1 VSDHTLSDYTLSDY
15 TAATAGNWVYNSDR
29 KEPPMPKYVI
39 ERNLPRAG
47 QLSPAELAAVSDKSC
62 SALRSF
68 GSRVQWMQ
76 SYVTGDKIYCIYV
89 APSEGVIRE
98 HARLAGFPVH
108 RIAEVTAIIDPATSE
123 AALPESERIH
133 DYAKE
138 AGVY

>member
-1 VSDHTLSDYTLSDY
+1 
-15 TAATAGNWVYNSDR
+15 
-29 KEPPMPKYVI
+29 MPKYVI
-39 ERNLPRAG
+39 ERNLPGAG
-47 QLSPAELAAVSDKSC
+47 QLSPGELAAVSDRSC

-98 HARLAGFPVH
+98 HARLAGFPVN
-108 RIAEVTAIIDPATSE
+108 RIAEVRAIIDPATSE
-123 AALPESERIH
+123 AAASEHERSR

>member
-1 VSDHTLSDYTLSDY
+1 
-15 TAATAGNWVYNSDR
+15 
-29 KEPPMPKYVI
+29 MPKYVI

-47 QLSPAELAAVSDKSC
+47 QLSAAELAAVSDKSC

-98 HARLAGFPVH
+98 HARLAGFPVS
-108 RIAEVTAIIDPATSE
+108 RIAEVTAIIDPVTSE
-123 AALPESERIH
+123 AAAPDYEHAH
-133 DYAKE
+133 DLAKE

>member
-1 VSDHTLSDYTLSDY
+1 
-15 TAATAGNWVYNSDR
+15 
-29 KEPPMPKYVI
+29 MPKYVI
-39 ERNLPRAG
+39 ERNLPGAG

-89 APSEGVIRE
+89 APSERLIRE
-98 HARLAGFPVH
+98 HARLAGFPVN
-108 RIAEVTAIIDPATSE
+108 RIAEIKAIIDPATSE
-123 AALPESERIH
+123 AAAPEHDQIR

>member
-1 VSDHTLSDYTLSDY
+1 
-15 TAATAGNWVYNSDR
+15 
-29 KEPPMPKYVI
+29 MPKYVI

-47 QLSPAELAAVSDKSC
+47 HMSPAELAAVSDKSC

-98 HARLAGFPVH
+98 HARLAGFPIS
-108 RIAEVTAIIDPATSE
+108 RIAEVTAIIDPVTSE
-123 AALPESERIH
+123 GALREHERVH

>member
-1 VSDHTLSDYTLSDY
+1 
-15 TAATAGNWVYNSDR
+15 
-29 KEPPMPKYVI
+29 MPKYVI
-39 ERNLPRAG
+39 ERNLPGAG

-76 SYVTGDKIYCIYV
+76 SYVTADKIYCIYV

-98 HARLAGFPVH
+98 HARLAGFPVS
-108 RIAEVTAIIDPATSE
+108 RIAEVTAVIDPVTSE
-123 AALPESERIH
+123 AAVPEQERAH

>member
-1 VSDHTLSDYTLSDY
+1 
-15 TAATAGNWVYNSDR
+15 
-29 KEPPMPKYVI
+29 MPKYVI

-68 GSRVQWMQ
+68 GARVQWMQ
-76 SYVTGDKIYCIYV
+76 SYVTEDKIYCIYV
-89 APSEGVIRE
+89 APTESLIRE
-98 HARLAGFPVH
+98 HARLAGFPVTS
-108 RIAEVTAIIDPATSE
+108 IAEIKAIIDPATSE
-123 AALPESERIH
+123 GAAPEHDRAH

>member
-1 VSDHTLSDYTLSDY
+1 
-15 TAATAGNWVYNSDR
+15 
-29 KEPPMPKYVI
+29 MPKYVI
-39 ERNLPRAG
+39 ERNLPGAG
-47 QLSPAELAAVSDKSC
+47 QLSPGELAAVSDRSC

-98 HARLAGFPVH
+98 HARLAGFPVK
-108 RIAEVTAIIDPATSE
+108 RIAEVGAIIAPATSE
-123 AALPESERIH
+123 AAASEHEHSR

-138 AGVY
+138 AGV

>member
-1 VSDHTLSDYTLSDY
+1 
-15 TAATAGNWVYNSDR
+15 
-29 KEPPMPKYVI
+29 MPKYVI

-98 HARLAGFPVH
+98 HARLAGFPVN
-108 RIAEVTAIIDPATSE
+108 RIAEVTAIIDPSTSE
-123 AALPESERIH
+123 TAPPEHEHTR

>member
-1 VSDHTLSDYTLSDY
+1 
-15 TAATAGNWVYNSDR
+15 
-29 KEPPMPKYVI
+29 M
-39 ERNLPRAG
+39 
-47 QLSPAELAAVSDKSC
+47 SDKSC

-89 APSEGVIRE
+89 APNEGLIRE

-108 RIAEVTAIIDPATSE
+108 HVAEVKHVIDPTTSE
-123 AALPESERIH
+123 AAAHPLEHEQKH
-133 DYAKE
+133 DLAKE

>member
-1 VSDHTLSDYTLSDY
+1 
-15 TAATAGNWVYNSDR
+15 
-29 KEPPMPKYVI
+29 MPKYMI

-68 GSRVQWMQ
+68 GARVQWMQ
-76 SYVTGDKIYCIYV
+76 SYVTEDKIYCIYV
-89 APSEGVIRE
+89 APSERLIRE
-98 HARLAGFPVH
+98 HARLAGFPVT
-108 RIAEVTAIIDPATSE
+108 RIAEIKAIIDPATSE
-123 AALPESERIH
+123 GAAPEHERAH

>member
-1 VSDHTLSDYTLSDY
+1 
-15 TAATAGNWVYNSDR
+15 
-29 KEPPMPKYVI
+29 MPKYVI

-98 HARLAGFPVH
+98 HARLAGFPVS

-123 AALPESERIH
+123 AATPEHERIH

>member
-1 VSDHTLSDYTLSDY
+1 
-15 TAATAGNWVYNSDR
+15 
-29 KEPPMPKYVI
+29 MPKYVI

-89 APSEGVIRE
+89 APSEGLIRE
-98 HARLAGFPVH
+98 HARLAGFPVS
-108 RIAEVTAIIDPATSE
+108 RIAEVTAIIDPATAE
-123 AALPESERIH
+123 VTTPEHERIH
-133 DYAKE
+133 DLAKE

>member
-1 VSDHTLSDYTLSDY
+1 
-15 TAATAGNWVYNSDR
+15 
-29 KEPPMPKYVI
+29 MPKYMI

-68 GSRVQWMQ
+68 GSRVQWME
-76 SYVTGDKIYCIYV
+76 SYVTEDKIYCIYV
-89 APSEGVIRE
+89 APSEGLIRE
-98 HARLAGFPVH
+98 HARLAGFPVT
-108 RIAEVTAIIDPATSE
+108 RIAEVTAIIDPTTSE
-123 AALPESERIH
+123 AAAPDYERAH

>member
-1 VSDHTLSDYTLSDY
+1 
-15 TAATAGNWVYNSDR
+15 
-29 KEPPMPKYVI
+29 MPKYVI

-47 QLSPAELAAVSDKSC
+47 QWSPAELAAVSGKSC

-68 GSRVQWMQ
+68 GARVQWMQ

-89 APSEGVIRE
+89 APNEGLIRE
-98 HARLAGFPVH
+98 HARLAGFPVN
-108 RIAEVTAIIDPATSE
+108 RIAEVTAVIDPATSE
-123 AALPESERIH
+123 EAAPEREQTH

>member
-1 VSDHTLSDYTLSDY
+1 
-15 TAATAGNWVYNSDR
+15 
-29 KEPPMPKYVI
+29 MPKYVI

-47 QLSPAELAAVSDKSC
+47 QLSAAELAAVSDESC

-76 SYVTGDKIYCIYV
+76 SYVTGDKLYCIYV
-89 APSEGVIRE
+89 APSEGLIRE
-98 HARLAGFPVH
+98 HARLAGFPVS
-108 RIAEVTAIIDPATSE
+108 RIAEIKAIIDPATSE
-123 AALPESERIH
+123 GFVPEQDHIH

>member
-1 VSDHTLSDYTLSDY
+1 
-15 TAATAGNWVYNSDR
+15 
-29 KEPPMPKYVI
+29 MPKYVI
-39 ERNLPRAG
+39 ERNLPGAG
-47 QLSPAELAAVSDKSC
+47 QLSPGELAAVSDKSC

-76 SYVTGDKIYCIYV
+76 SYVTEDKIYCIYV

-98 HARLAGFPVH
+98 HARLAGFPVS

-123 AALPESERIH
+123 EAAIERDQIR

>member
-1 VSDHTLSDYTLSDY
+1 
-15 TAATAGNWVYNSDR
+15 
-29 KEPPMPKYVI
+29 MPKYVI
-39 ERNLPRAG
+39 ERNLPRVG

-89 APSEGVIRE
+89 APSEGLIRE
-98 HARLAGFPVH
+98 HARLAGFPVN

-123 AALPESERIH
+123 GAAPEQGRAR

>member
-1 VSDHTLSDYTLSDY
+1 
-15 TAATAGNWVYNSDR
+15 
-29 KEPPMPKYVI
+29 MPKYMI

-47 QLSPAELAAVSDKSC
+47 HLSPAELAAVSDKSC

-98 HARLAGFPVH
+98 HARLAGIPIS
-108 RIAEVTAIIDPATSE
+108 RIAEVTAIIDAATSE
-123 AALPESERIH
+123 AATPEHERVH
-133 DYAKE
+133 DLAKE